1 MTAINNLSVISLLFV
16 RFLMK
21 LMVFLVRGG
30 FIFSNFSY
38 ILILLLP
45 FLFEI
50 LFIRVR
56 KLKSKRELLFFF
68 ISTSLVVFLPF
79 LIFVRDVYLIAFIVL
94 IDIICLLYFF
104 YRWSIIFGIFL
115 VFSLFSFNLSG
126 FIIAN
131 LVDSFDDVS
140 GVLEKGNL
148 NIAKGKIE
156 GYELGT
162 IIYKSGEYIK
172 TIFDKGE
179 ELTLFVRALPYE
191 KEIIFVISV
200 AILSILSLY
209 LISALE
215 VRERRKKYI
224 DMQVQMEEKTNLL
237 SSSETIHNGE
247 NISES
252 NGENISEITSE
263 IIDTELDNLKAKIEN
278 DKTYLDYLEKSLKD
292 FEISLQKFKAV
303 PDMRKYL
310 FDIVKKSE
318 EVLAKKVDLKLDEV
332 LELKDLILKLSEN
345 LKLNQGELMNFRA
358 KVWNFGARMNL
369 FFRGLEYYFHEIFS
383 PLGGIENE
391 LQKLKLLFP
400 SEQKGEEAFLKAF
413 DNFRKHLEEF
423 EKVLENFSHE
433 INLSFENIGI
443 LAFNSH
449 LLAYKIGDK
458 ARAFDPIS
466 LAIEELI
473 LRKMDVIKNEWGASY
488 EGVKSI
494 IRELKDIKITIN
506 YPIIDDLLVAVN
518 SIKNDIEWKISSI
531 FSLISSNSQSF
542 KKIDEALE
550 KLSENIDELLSLL
563 QVLSSLL
570 DDGLKIIEKYPSYF
584 EENKKF
590 ISNIRKVLDDLEGK
604 KDNE

>member
-68 ISTSLVVFLPF
+68 ISTSLVVFLSF

-209 LISALE
+209 LIFALE

-224 DMQVQMEEKTNLL
+224 DMQVQMEEKTNFVA
-237 SSSETIHNGE
+237 SSETIHNGE

-252 NGENISEITSE
+252 TSE

-292 FEISLQKFKAV
+292 FEMYLQKFKAV

-318 EVLAKKVDLKLDEV
+318 EVLSKKVDLKLDEV

-358 KVWNFGARMNL
+358 KVWNFSARMNL

-433 INLSFENIGI
+433 INSSFENIGI

-473 LRKMDVIKNEWGASY
+473 LRKMDVIKNEWYASY
-488 EGVKSI
+488 EGVKSV
-494 IRELKDIKITIN
+494 IRGLKDIKITIN

-590 ISNIRKVLDDLEGK
+590 ISNIRKVLDDLDWK

>member
-50 LFIRVR
+50 LFIRIR

-79 LIFVRDVYLIAFIVL
+79 LIFVRDVYLTAFIVL

-156 GYELGT
+156 GYELGN

-179 ELTLFVRALPYE
+179 ELTLFVRTLPYE

-224 DMQVQMEEKTNLL
+224 DMQVQMEEKTNFVA
-237 SSSETIHNGE
+237 SSETIH
-247 NISES
+247 

-278 DKTYLDYLEKSLKD
+278 DKTYLGYLEKSLKD
-292 FEISLQKFKAV
+292 FEISLQKFKTF

-318 EVLAKKVDLKLDEV
+318 EVLSKKVDLKLDEV

-358 KVWNFGARMNL
+358 KVWNFSARMNL

-433 INLSFENIGI
+433 INSGFENIGI

-449 LLAYKIGDK
+449 LLAYKIGEK

-473 LRKMDVIKNEWGASY
+473 LRKMDVIKNEWCASY
-488 EGVKSI
+488 EGVKSV

-570 DDGLKIIEKYPSYF
+570 DDGFKIIEKYPSYF

-590 ISNIRKVLDDLEGK
+590 ISNIRKVLDDLDGK

>member
-1 MTAINNLSVISLLFV
+1 
-16 RFLMK
+16 MK

-68 ISTSLVVFLPF
+68 ISTSLVVFLSF

-104 YRWSIIFGIFL
+104 YRWGIIFGIFF

-224 DMQVQMEEKTNLL
+224 DMQVQMEEKTNFGA
-237 SSSETIHNGE
+237 SSETIH
-247 NISES
+247 

-292 FEISLQKFKAV
+292 FEMYLQKFKAF

-318 EVLAKKVDLKLDEV
+318 EVLSKKVDLKLDEV

-358 KVWNFGARMNL
+358 KVWNFSARMDL

>member
-68 ISTSLVVFLPF
+68 ISTSLVVFLSF

-140 GVLEKGNL
+140 VLEKGNL

-209 LISALE
+209 LIFALE

-224 DMQVQMEEKTNLL
+224 DMQVQMEEKTNFVA
-237 SSSETIHNGE
+237 SSETIHNEE

-252 NGENISEITSE
+252 TSE

-292 FEISLQKFKAV
+292 FEMYLQKFKAV

-318 EVLAKKVDLKLDEV
+318 EVLSKKVDLKLDEV

-358 KVWNFGARMNL
+358 KVWNFSARMNL

-433 INLSFENIGI
+433 INSSFENIGI

-488 EGVKSI
+488 EGVKSV

-590 ISNIRKVLDDLEGK
+590 ISNIRKVLDDLDWK